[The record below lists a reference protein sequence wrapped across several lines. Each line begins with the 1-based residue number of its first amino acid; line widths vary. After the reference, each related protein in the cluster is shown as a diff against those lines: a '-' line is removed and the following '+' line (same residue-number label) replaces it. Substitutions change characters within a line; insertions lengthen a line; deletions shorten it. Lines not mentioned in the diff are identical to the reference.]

1 MYSTSCFEL
10 QDFTRFGLGVI
21 ILKEKTWYKLEITQ
35 LSENSKVFL
44 FIYSFQHL
52 LSTLNLFFSNIPF
65 QYYVEVKVDGEVKG
79 QRVENPE
86 PMQFTDVKVWM
97 STGQYGFP
105 PANVFIRNL
114 QY

>member
-1 MYSTSCFEL
+1 MTQYSEDSKVSDVL
-10 QDFTRFGLGVI
+10 
-21 ILKEKTWYKLEITQ
+21 YKLKKKIFRVT
-35 LSENSKVFL
+35 SD
-44 FIYSFQHL
+44 I
-52 LSTLNLFFSNIPF
+52 FSSIFTF
-65 QYYVEVKVDGEVKG
+65 QYYAEVKVDGEVKG